1 MIAMI
6 LAAGRGE
13 RMRPLSDELPKP
25 LLLAGGKPLVVWQI
39 ERLVSAGFAQIVIN
53 VAHLGG
59 IIETTLGDGRKFG
72 ATIRYSREVEPLE
85 VAGGIATALPMLGD
99 GVVLVVSGD
108 IHAEY
113 DYASLLARASAMAA
127 TDQAPHLHLV
137 MVPNPAYHPGG
148 DFVLNRDRLT
158 LNGKSGA
165 DRTTFGNIALYRTSL
180 FRELPRG
187 KKLKMLPF
195 YRDWIAR
202 GWASGELFFGRWAN
216 VGTAAELASLDSE
229 LLGND
234 LPRETR

>member
-25 LLLAGGKPLVVWQI
+25 LLTAGGKPLVVRQI
-39 ERLVSAGFAQIVIN
+39 ERLVSAGFGEIVIN
-53 VAHLGG
+53 IAHLGG

-72 ATIRYSREVEPLE
+72 ASIRYSREVEPLE

-99 GVVLVVSGD
+99 GVVLVVSSD
-108 IHAEY
+108 IHTEY
-113 DYASLLARASAMAA
+113 EYASLSARAGAMAA
-127 TDQAPHLHLV
+127 TDEPPHLHMV

-148 DFVLNRDRLT
+148 DFVLNRDRIT
-158 LNGKSGA
+158 LNGSNDVA
-165 DRTTFGNIALYRTSL
+165 RTTFGNIALYRTSL
-180 FRELPRG
+180 FRQLPRG
-187 KKLKMLPF
+187 KKLKILPF

-202 GWASGELFFGRWAN
+202 GWASGELFSGRWAN

-229 LLGND
+229 LLAND
-234 LPRETR
+234 LPKETR